1 MRKLMAISAA
11 SAVLGYAA
19 VYFVFF
25 SKPGAQ
31 SEPEQPAAATQPAE
45 PVVLA
50 HVVDVTDLDP
60 LLDPPP
66 AKSTGAPFD
75 PTEPLEP
82 PARVSAVP
90 PGAAPAPIPPSD

>member
-11 SAVLGYAA
+11 SALLGYAA

-25 SKPGAQ
+25 SKPALQ
-31 SEPEQPAAATQPAE
+31 PEPVEQIAEPAAE

-66 AKSTGAPFD
+66 APPRGLPFD
-75 PTEPLEP
+75 PTEPLDP
-82 PARVSAVP
+82 PAPAR
-90 PGAAPAPIPPSD
+90 AAAPIPPAAD